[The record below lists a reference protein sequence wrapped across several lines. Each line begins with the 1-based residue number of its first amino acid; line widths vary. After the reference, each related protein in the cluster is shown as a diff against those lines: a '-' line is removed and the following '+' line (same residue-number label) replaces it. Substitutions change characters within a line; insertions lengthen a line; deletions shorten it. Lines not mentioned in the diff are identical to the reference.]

1 MDCFGG
7 GFEEVFF
14 ELAPE
19 TAEHEF
25 VGEFA
30 SWIFLDYTGVKYD
43 AFPLFVLTDIVI
55 LGDQQLYVFLICT

>member
-25 VGEFA
+25 VGEFVEFVGE
-30 SWIFLDYTGVKYD
+30 SWIFLD
-43 AFPLFVLTDIVI
+43 
-55 LGDQQLYVFLICT
+55 